1 MLQCYIEVYNDSPN
15 IIIIIAEVSFMVTEN
30 TKDGL
35 YSL

>member
-15 IIIIIAEVSFMVTEN
+15 IIIITAEVSFLVTRN

-35 YSL
+35 